1 MLDAASSFV
10 FTSLQSGLRAC
21 MLDAHLAAKC
31 NVITTTA
38 TENFDQPFGG
48 HLLHLG
54 LLLPLAQGRSAHFR
68 LTKGKAIGKLI
79 VRW

>member
-68 LTKGKAIGKLI
+68 LTKGKTIGKLI